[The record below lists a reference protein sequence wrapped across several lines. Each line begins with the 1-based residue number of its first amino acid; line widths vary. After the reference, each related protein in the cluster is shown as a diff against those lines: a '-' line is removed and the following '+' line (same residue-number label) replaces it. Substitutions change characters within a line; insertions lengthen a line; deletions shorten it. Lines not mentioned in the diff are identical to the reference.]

1 MKKIKN
7 KIRVLFQLIILGLI
21 GYVAVKPLIVAG
33 YTSDFESYCPFGG
46 LSSLASKL
54 NQGTMSC
61 NMSEV
66 QLLLGIGLIIG
77 VIVIGKLFCSYL
89 CPIGSVTEWIGKLGE
104 KLKIRREIPK
114 AIDRPLRLLKYVLL
128 FLTVYYTMTTSEL
141 FCKEYD
147 PYFAAVNLF
156 DNSDIY
162 LLYAIIAFSIT
173 VLGTLL
179 FRLFWCKY
187 LCPLSALSNIFLNIA
202 GAGIVILLFILLNY
216 LGMNLSYTYLL
227 GGIVLV
233 GMITELGFMRSFLL
247 PLPKV
252 TRNTLTCTDCGNCD
266 EHCPQGIHISSYEK
280 VNHIDCNL
288 CTDCV
293 YACAQKNTLSIG
305 GKKDLKFLAPV
316 ATVVLIILSLAA
328 SANFEMTTISER
340 WGKFDQTENVAVYE
354 QTGLKNVKCY
364 GSAMSL
370 KTNLENV
377 AGIYG
382 LDAYAKSHTVKIYYD
397 PTEISE
403 NKVKKAIFTPIKME
417 VKLLKGKKIDSLAIV
432 VAPVLGLFD
441 LIDFNNLFYT
451 LRELDGVYG
460 FETEFGEP
468 VLASIYYDPTAVN
481 PEKIRKQIEL
491 KSIFVEKTKGK
502 GKEEIELNFK
512 IEGDL
517 KKSGFITIPDYK
529 ARIFRIYDRKFNDYL
544 TYEKDKLSV
553 FIFAM
558 PEAGIAKFRRYFGQL
573 TSHLSA
579 DNGIVRFS
587 TRYVKEPMGYVFFD
601 PSQTDVEK
609 IKAALVKDK
618 LTIFLS
624 DTETKDVENPFHIKA
639 VGEVMPAGDIDIDE
653 D

>member
-1 MKKIKN
+1 MKN
-7 KIRVLFQLIILGLI
+7 KIRFIFQLIILALI
-21 GYVAVKPLIVAG
+21 GYVAAKPLFIAG
-33 YTSDFESYCPFGG
+33 YTSDFEAYCPFGG
-46 LSSLASKL
+46 ISSLASKL

-66 QLLLGIGLIIG
+66 QLLLGVGLLIG

-114 AIDRPLRLLKYVLL
+114 VLDRPLRLLKYVLL
-128 FLTVYYTMTTSEL
+128 FITIYLTMTTSEL

-162 LLYAIIAFSIT
+162 LLYAIIAFAIT
-173 VLGTLL
+173 IIGTLV

-187 LCPLSALSNIFLNIA
+187 LCPLGALSNIFLNAA
-202 GAGIVILLFILLNY
+202 GAGIVIVLFIILNLLGAGPGY
-216 LGMNLSYTYLL
+216 IYLL
-227 GGIVLV
+227 AGIVIV
-233 GMITELGFMRSFLL
+233 GIITELGFMRSFLL
-247 PLPKV
+247 PLPKI
-252 TRNTLTCTDCGNCD
+252 TRNVLTCTDCGHCD
-266 EHCPQGIHISSYEK
+266 THCPQGIHISEYEK

-293 YACAQKNTLSIG
+293 YACPHKNTLSVG
-305 GKKDLKFLAPV
+305 GKKDLKFLAPI

-328 SANFEMTTISER
+328 SANFELTTISER
-340 WGKFDQTENVAVYE
+340 WGKFDQIEDVAMYE

-370 KTNLENV
+370 KNSLENV
-377 AGIYG
+377 EGIYG

-397 PTEISE
+397 SKEISE
-403 NKVKKAIFTPIKME
+403 KKVKKAIFTPIKME

-432 VAPVLGLFD
+432 IAPVMGLFD
-441 LIDFNNLFYT
+441 LIDFNNMFYA
-451 LRELDGVYG
+451 LRELEGVYG

-468 VLASIYYDPTAVN
+468 VRASIFYDPASVT

-491 KSIFVEKTKGK
+491 ESISVEKVKGN
-502 GKEEIELNFK
+502 GKEEIDLNFK

-517 KKSGFITIPDYK
+517 EKSGFITIPDYRT
-529 ARIFRIYDRKFNDYL
+529 RIFRIYDRKFNNYV
-544 TYEKDKLSV
+544 TYEEDKLSV

-579 DNGIVRFS
+579 DDGIVRFS
-587 TRYVKEPMGYVFFD
+587 TRYNKEPMGYLFFD
-601 PSQTDVEK
+601 PSQTNVER
-609 IKAALVKDK
+609 IKEALVKEK

-639 VGEVMPAGDIDIDE
+639 VGEVKPASDIDIDE
-653 D
+653 DEE

>member
-1 MKKIKN
+1 MKN
-7 KIRVLFQLIILGLI
+7 KIRFIFQLIILALI
-21 GYVAVKPLIVAG
+21 GYVAAKPLFIAG
-33 YTSDFESYCPFGG
+33 YTSDFEAYCPFGG
-46 LSSLASKL
+46 ISSLASKL

-66 QLLLGIGLIIG
+66 QLLLGVGLLIG

-114 AIDRPLRLLKYVLL
+114 VLDRPLRLLKYVLL
-128 FLTVYYTMTTSEL
+128 FITIYLTMTTSEL

-162 LLYAIIAFSIT
+162 LLYAIIAFAIT
-173 VLGTLL
+173 IIGTLV

-187 LCPLSALSNIFLNIA
+187 LCPLGALSNIFLNAA
-202 GAGIVILLFILLNY
+202 GAGIVIVLFIILNLLGAG
-216 LGMNLSYTYLL
+216 LGYIYLL
-227 GGIVLV
+227 AGIVIV
-233 GMITELGFMRSFLL
+233 GIITELGFMRSFLL
-247 PLPKV
+247 PLPKI
-252 TRNTLTCTDCGNCD
+252 TRNVLTCTDCGHCD
-266 EHCPQGIHISSYEK
+266 THCPQGIHISEYEK

-293 YACAQKNTLSIG
+293 YACPHKNTLSVG
-305 GKKDLKFLAPV
+305 GKKDLKFLAPI

-328 SANFEMTTISER
+328 SANFELTTISER
-340 WGKFDQTENVAVYE
+340 WGKFDQIEDVAMYE

-370 KTNLENV
+370 KNSLENV
-377 AGIYG
+377 EGIYG

-397 PTEISE
+397 SKEISE
-403 NKVKKAIFTPIKME
+403 KKVKKAIFTPIKME

-432 VAPVLGLFD
+432 IAPVMGLFD
-441 LIDFNNLFYT
+441 LIDFNNMFYA
-451 LRELDGVYG
+451 LRELEGVYG

-468 VLASIYYDPTAVN
+468 VRASIFYDPASVT

-491 KSIFVEKTKGK
+491 ESISVEKVKGN
-502 GKEEIELNFK
+502 GKEEIDLNFK

-517 KKSGFITIPDYK
+517 EKSGFITIPDYRT
-529 ARIFRIYDRKFNDYL
+529 RIFRIYDRKFNNYV
-544 TYEKDKLSV
+544 TYEEDKLSV

-579 DNGIVRFS
+579 DDGIVRFS
-587 TRYVKEPMGYVFFD
+587 TRYNKEPMGYVFFD
-601 PSQTDVEK
+601 PSQTNVER
-609 IKAALVKDK
+609 IKEALVKEK

-639 VGEVMPAGDIDIDE
+639 VGEVKPASDIDIDE
-653 D
+653 DEE